1 MYLYIYRLYIYIST
15 CVYIYIYYNNII
27 RWWYMELDLHDNL
40 APKGLPSRPTPP
52 VALPASRRPRRALSG
67 ASGGVFPVTSMG
79 FRGFSNPKW
88 GYHYEK
94 WWNMGISLS
103 KLWFYQLI
111 TEEWLSKLWFHQ
123 LIMEEWFGWTITTE
137 PCDLTR
143 NEFFL
148 LEQLCPK
155 RPFHLGELLPSTMD
169 GILGKTMKNHTPSY
183 KWLVVVK
190 LVFPLKNWW
199 FSS

>member
-1 MYLYIYRLYIYIST
+1 
-15 CVYIYIYYNNII
+15 
-27 RWWYMELDLHDNL
+27 MELDLHDNL

-52 VALPASRRPRRALSG
+52 VALPVSRRPRRALGG

-103 KLWFYQLI
+103 KLWFHQLI
-111 TEEWLSKLWFHQ
+111 T
-123 LIMEEWFGWTITTE
+123 EEWFGWTITTE

-143 NEFFL
+143 NEFFFVGATM
-148 LEQLCPK
+148 PK
-155 RPFHLGELLPSTMD
+155 MTFPSWWIITVHN
-169 GILGKTMKNHTPSY
+169 GWNTWKNHTPSY